1 MISTENF
8 SPQTIST
15 VRMNN
20 RHRACLKTVENFHQI
35 YAYAKLDGH
44 PYIRGVN
51 RKLHRKWNGFGHI
64 EFIFVPPN
72 VGTIKCENWQK
83 ICPDSYKYM
92 HANEH
97 MQNHTHTHTHARANT
112 RYYCGIGFDYMHSMR
127 KILFPSTIVHAHT
140 SVCSHNSVSHTY
152 KRARSRSHTHIAH
165 VSMRMHVSVCFMVC
179 IIFISSNV
187 CFSL

>member
-1 MISTENF
+1 MDLVTSNSF
-8 SPQTIST
+8 SFHQMLAQSSVKIGRKYALTHT
-15 VRMNN
+15 NTCMRMNTC
-20 RHRACLKTVENFHQI
+20 RT
-35 YAYAKLDGH
+35 
-44 PYIRGVN
+44 
-51 RKLHRKWNGFGHI
+51 
-64 EFIFVPPN
+64 
-72 VGTIKCENWQK
+72 
-83 ICPDSYKYM
+83 
-92 HANEH
+92 
-97 MQNHTHTHTHARANT
+97 THTHTHARANA

>member
-1 MISTENF
+1 MPLYSMISTENF

-97 MQNHTHTHTHARANT
+97 MQNHTHTYSRTCEHTLLLWYWIRLHAQHAKN
-112 RYYCGIGFDYMHSMR
+112 
-127 KILFPSTIVHAHT
+127 IV
-140 SVCSHNSVSHTY
+140 SIDNCP
-152 KRARSRSHTHIAH
+152 RTHIRVFA
-165 VSMRMHVSVCFMVC
+165 
-179 IIFISSNV
+179 
-187 CFSL
+187 